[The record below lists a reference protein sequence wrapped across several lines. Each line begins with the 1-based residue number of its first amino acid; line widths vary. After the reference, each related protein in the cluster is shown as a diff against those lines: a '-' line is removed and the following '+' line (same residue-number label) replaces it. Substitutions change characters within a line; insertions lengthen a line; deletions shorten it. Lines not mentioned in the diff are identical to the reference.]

1 MKAASYRNFGTAGE
15 NSTAGFRPKLRRAG
29 ERESRRADGAARTAA
44 VRHYFLRTTRTVDC
58 VACRTKTCGPRA
70 YLRHNSSV

>member
-1 MKAASYRNFGTAGE
+1 MKALSYRNFGTAGE
-15 NSTAGFRPKLRRAG
+15 NSAAGFRPKLR
-29 ERESRRADGAARTAA
+29 SADGAEAPRTAA